1 MQTLCM
7 TGNVEKVKD
16 LLEKLTEIESTERKD
31 ELPSVIYCV
40 CQQVLAWLI
49 EIINDI
55 AIATDEGK
63 LFKKPI
69 INRTFSGFEFV

>member
-16 LLEKLTEIESTERKD
+16 LLKKLTEIESTERKD
-31 ELPSVIYCV
+31 ELPNVIYCV

-49 EIINDI
+49 EIINDV
-55 AIATDEGK
+55 AIATGEGK
-63 LFKKPI
+63 LFI
-69 INRTFSGFEFV
+69 ETYHQSHFQ

>member
-16 LLEKLTEIESTERKD
+16 LLEKLTEIESTEHKD
-31 ELPSVIYCV
+31 ELSNVIYCV
-40 CQQVLAWLI
+40 CQQVLAWLV
-49 EIINDI
+49 EIINDV

-63 LFKKPI
+63 
-69 INRTFSGFEFV
+69 VV